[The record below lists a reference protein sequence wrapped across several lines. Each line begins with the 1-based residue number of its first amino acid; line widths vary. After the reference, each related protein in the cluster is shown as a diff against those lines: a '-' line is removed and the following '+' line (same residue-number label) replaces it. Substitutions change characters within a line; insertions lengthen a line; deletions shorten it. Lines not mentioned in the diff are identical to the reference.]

1 MIKYKININYS
12 SAVHKINGAIFS
24 KINEIKV
31 LKKSFSIIF
40 ILFFIFFI
48 IPKYANN
55 KLEIIRRIEP
65 DTIKYNLVVPVILN
79 DLEDLFQKKEYF
91 EKYINFENLV
101 IIAPDIIK
109 VPDDKK
115 NISIIKEDKLVPKS
129 GLINIFTKRG
139 ITESKRLGWYEQQFL
154 KMSYSRVCD
163 NEYYLLWDSDTFPV
177 KSVQMFENGHPIFD
191 MKTEHHSAYFTTIN
205 RLIKNLHFSKFSYIS
220 EHMLIKTEYMRNLLD
235 DIEHNSNIYGNMFWE
250 KIIMSIDK
258 SDINKSGFSEFELYG
273 SYVDTKY
280 PNFYKHRHWNSR
292 RDMTIF
298 YGNIN
303 NLDKYDFN
311 WISKDFEAI
320 TFEKRYEFDEKAYKY
335 SKNLG
340 IHNSIKAKF
349 FFKFYKRI
357 IKKYIINLL

>member
-1 MIKYKININYS
+1 MIKYKININHS

-55 KLEIIRRIEP
+55 KF
-65 DTIKYNLVVPVILN
+65 
-79 DLEDLFQKKEYF
+79 LFQKKEYF

-115 NISIIKEDKLVPKS
+115 NISIIKEDKLVQKS
-129 GLINIFTKRG
+129 SLINIFTKRG

-191 MKTEHHSAYFTTIN
+191 MKTQ
-205 RLIKNLHFSKFSYIS
+205 
-220 EHMLIKTEYMRNLLD
+220 
-235 DIEHNSNIYGNMFWE
+235 
-250 KIIMSIDK
+250 
-258 SDINKSGFSEFELYG
+258 
-273 SYVDTKY
+273 
-280 PNFYKHRHWNSR
+280 
-292 RDMTIF
+292 
-298 YGNIN
+298 
-303 NLDKYDFN
+303 
-311 WISKDFEAI
+311 
-320 TFEKRYEFDEKAYKY
+320 
-335 SKNLG
+335 
-340 IHNSIKAKF
+340 
-349 FFKFYKRI
+349 
-357 IKKYIINLL
+357 